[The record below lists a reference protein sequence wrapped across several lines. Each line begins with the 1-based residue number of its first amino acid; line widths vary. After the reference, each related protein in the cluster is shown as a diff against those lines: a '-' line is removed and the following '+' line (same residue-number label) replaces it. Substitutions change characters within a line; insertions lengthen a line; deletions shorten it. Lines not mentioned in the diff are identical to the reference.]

1 MLWHQRYRCVECK
14 RIIATDFQGRLFK
27 HGPRKT
33 PCVGSGSKPELVE
46 LSNPAGSYARAHSPS
61 DYDGPFSSGDVEAYI
76 EEAFSAGVEWAR
88 ETEK

>member
-1 MLWHQRYRCVECK
+1 
-14 RIIATDFQGRLFK
+14 
-27 HGPRKT
+27 
-33 PCVGSGSKPELVE
+33 LVE